1 MNNVNTKL
9 SKFLSLVLRHKPE
22 VIGIQL
28 EENGWTDVQILLNKM
43 QEAGKSIDLETLT
56 AIVDADNKGRY
67 SFNMDKTRI
76 RANQGHSV
84 EIDLGYQAT
93 TPPDILYHGTAKRFV
108 ESILKTGLEK
118 RNRHHV
124 HLTADR
130 QTAVTVGKRHGKPV
144 ILEVLAKEMLESGY
158 EFYVSDNGVWLTDHV
173 PVKYLKLS

>member
-1 MNNVNTKL
+1 MKSMNTKL

-28 EENGWTDVQILLNKM
+28 EENGWTDVQTLLTKM
-43 QEAGKSIDLETLT
+43 NEAGKSIDLETLN
-56 AIVDADNKGRY
+56 AIVEADNKGRY
-67 SFNMDKTRI
+67 SFNIDKTRI

-93 TPPDILYHGTAKRFV
+93 TPPDILYHGTANRFI
-108 ESILKTGLEK
+108 ESILSIGLEK

-173 PVKYLKLS
+173 PVKYLK